1 MIWIAICTLPGLH
14 CNLSIHHSFYITNS
28 IVIANSA
35 ISTLQSLYIGNF
47 ILHTLHY
54 TTYKYISEAVFLY
67 LLYHTEGIKDVRV
80 KRQPRQHL
88 TLVLIYL
95 VFVCPS
101 QTMHYHDDL
110 KIFHTVE
117 IKEHFDAMANPPKGY
132 VSLTYCSLHQC
143 YI

>member
-1 MIWIAICTLPGLH
+1 M
-14 CNLSIHHSFYITNS
+14 SII
-28 IVIANSA
+28 IANSA
-35 ISTLQSLYIGNF
+35 ISTLQSLYIANF
-47 ILHTLHY
+47 TLHTLHY
-54 TTYKYISEAVFLY
+54 TTYIYTASDIYIYLSDAVFLY
-67 LLYHTEGIKDVRV
+67 LLYHTEGIKDARV
-80 KRQPRQHL
+80 MRQPRQHL
-88 TLVLIYL
+88 TLVIIYL